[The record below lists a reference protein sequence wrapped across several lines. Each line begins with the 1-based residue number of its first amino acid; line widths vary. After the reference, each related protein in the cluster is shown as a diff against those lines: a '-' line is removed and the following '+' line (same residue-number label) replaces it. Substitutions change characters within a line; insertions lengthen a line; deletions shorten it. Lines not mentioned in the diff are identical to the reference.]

1 MSDAIEAKESMLYRV
16 YFCEKPSA
24 EMKHRFTCSNME
36 DAQDKA
42 RELENQGFGTEI
54 IEYDSDFPASAPPSR
69 LPKPVEAEGGGV
81 GQLCECGHDRSHHCL
96 YNGVHGS
103 GFCTWDKPGQKGC
116 DCQEFSAL
124 KTESATETPI
134 APSPVEE
141 TAKPCDCEDACD
153 DDMLCLKKGMYCRVH
168 NAPIDP
174 CPFCGTAPEETHSND
189 KDYFYVGC
197 ANEDCMV
204 QPETGL
210 CKSEEEARKAWNWK
224 LVAPSPIPS
233 ATEQTFENWWGSK
246 VQYELA
252 RSLEGQDD
260 CYECCKSYA
269 AAAWNAAKGI
279 SR

>member
-1 MSDAIEAKESMLYRV
+1 MLNAEEKKELDRINATHNVFISDADIARYKELKAK
-16 YFCEKPSA
+16 
-24 EMKHRFTCSNME
+24 
-36 DAQDKA
+36 
-42 RELENQGFGTEI
+42 
-54 IEYDSDFPASAPPSR
+54 
-69 LPKPVEAEGGGV
+69 EAEGGGV
-81 GQLCECGHDRSHHCL
+81 GPWVAIPDSQGYWWR
-96 YNGVHGS
+96 
-103 GFCTWDKPGQKGC
+103 WDKNPDMRPFIYHVQVSKSGEQDRYFIDYPDSRWC
-116 DCQEFSAL
+116 DEVGGVWHKVS
-124 KTESATETPI
+124 EPATAAPV

-141 TAKPCDCEDACD
+141 TSKPCDCEDACD

-233 ATEQTFENWWGSK
+233 ATEQTFENWWESK
-246 VQYELA
+246 DQYELA